1 LKWARVFGGVGSNRF
16 SSREDQGEPSDC
28 IRRMREVRATFGPGE
43 KGNSRPRP
51 RFRPGRRER
60 GRQPRPW
67 AGFGSRTRAGPTKRN
82 GPRAKISSTATA
94 GLLHGRMCKADLMGL
109 MLGRSKERERK
120 PRWARLAEL
129 RVSVHGGLRAR
140 TVKRKGMVLFF
151 RSSFF
156 YVSCLNLCRFL
167 NQWDKIVRE

>member
-1 LKWARVFGGVGSNRF
+1 
-16 SSREDQGEPSDC
+16 
-28 IRRMREVRATFGPGE
+28 MREVQAIFGPGE

-51 RFRPGRRER
+51 RFRPGRGER

-82 GPRAKISSTATA
+82 GPRAKISSTAPNGPRAKHGCCWAAPRAHVQGQPDGLDA
-94 GLLHGRMCKADLMGL
+94 GPVQ
-109 MLGRSKERERK
+109 RERK
-120 PRWARLAEL
+120 EAPLGQACWTAGQCAWRPSGQNSKE
-129 RVSVHGGLRAR
+129 
-140 TVKRKGMVLFF
+140 KRNGSFLQKQ
-151 RSSFF
+151 FF